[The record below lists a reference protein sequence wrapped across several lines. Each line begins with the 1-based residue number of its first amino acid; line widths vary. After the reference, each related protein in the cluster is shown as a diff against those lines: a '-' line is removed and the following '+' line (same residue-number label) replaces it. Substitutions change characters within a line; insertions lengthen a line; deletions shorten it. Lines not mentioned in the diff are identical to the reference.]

1 MRDMDVKYM
10 FIEAQIQ
17 SVEDEIS
24 RAVKEMEYSSLPDE
38 EKDKILN
45 RLFYILEGR
54 LLKYT

>member
-1 MRDMDVKYM
+1 MDVKYM

-17 SVEDEIS
+17 SVEDEIA

-38 EKDKILN
+38 EKDKFLN
-45 RLFYILEGR
+45 RLFYVLEGR